1 MQIPGN
7 THAESTLNQRRIHA
21 ESMQTPAEPKQNQWR
36 VHAEPEQKPCITDA
50 DSMQNP

>member
-7 THAESTLNQRRIHA
+7 TYAESTLNQRSGHA

-36 VHAEPEQKPCITDA
+36 VHAEPKQKPCITDA